1 MQDTHWTSKDE
12 NTVRSMWKGECILN
26 GESSNSR
33 GVAVLLNTNFE
44 YNIMSVSKDVDGNM
58 IVLDL
63 NIGDISIKL
72 LNIYAPNKDSPE
84 FFNHIKDI
92 IEPNIQ
98 TYILLCGDL
107 NLVLDPL
114 LDYDH
119 YKHINNPKSRYLL
132 LKIMNSFNLRD
143 TFRLFHPLVRRYT
156 WRRKNPVRQA
166 RLDYFL
172 VSHTMCDIIT
182 SCCINPSYRSDHSS
196 IQIKILLNK
205 FERGK
210 GLWKFNCSLL
220 KEQEYINLVNSIIQ
234 EEKYK
239 YALPVYNLRY
249 LDIAPDDDVN
259 FTVNDGQFLEL
270 LLLRIRGETIK
281 FASYRKKEEN
291 KHENRLK
298 YEINFLE
305 NIGNMALAEIID
317 IKKSELVNIRQKS
330 TIGSAI
336 RARTQWLNEGEKPSK
351 FFCSLEKYNYTE
363 KTIKSIQLQDGQR
376 ITDQKKIL
384 EEIKN
389 FYSSLFSE
397 KKHKIKI

>member
-1 MQDTHWTSKDE
+1 MSVGEELVVLSANCHGLQNKYKRRDVIDYLSNTKAGIICLQDTHWTSKDE

-84 FFNHIKDI
+84 FFNHIRDI
-92 IEPNIQ
+92 IESNIQ

-119 YKHINNPKSRYLL
+119 YKHINIPKSRYLL
-132 LKIMNSFNLRD
+132 LEIMNSFNLRD
-143 TFRLFHPLVRRYT
+143 TFCLFHPLVRRYT

-205 FERGK
+205 FE
-210 GLWKFNCSLL
+210 
-220 KEQEYINLVNSIIQ
+220 
-234 EEKYK
+234 
-239 YALPVYNLRY
+239 
-249 LDIAPDDDVN
+249 
-259 FTVNDGQFLEL
+259 
-270 LLLRIRGETIK
+270 
-281 FASYRKKEEN
+281 
-291 KHENRLK
+291 
-298 YEINFLE
+298 
-305 NIGNMALAEIID
+305 
-317 IKKSELVNIRQKS
+317 
-330 TIGSAI
+330 
-336 RARTQWLNEGEKPSK
+336 
-351 FFCSLEKYNYTE
+351 
-363 KTIKSIQLQDGQR
+363 
-376 ITDQKKIL
+376 
-384 EEIKN
+384 
-389 FYSSLFSE
+389 
-397 KKHKIKI
+397 

>member
-1 MQDTHWTSKDE
+1 M
-12 NTVRSMWKGECILN
+12 
-26 GESSNSR
+26 
-33 GVAVLLNTNFE
+33 
-44 YNIMSVSKDVDGNM
+44 
-58 IVLDL
+58 
-63 NIGDISIKL
+63 
-72 LNIYAPNKDSPE
+72 
-84 FFNHIKDI
+84 
-92 IEPNIQ
+92 
-98 TYILLCGDL
+98 

-114 LDYDH
+114 LDFDH

-132 LKIMNSFNLRD
+132 LEIMNSFNLRD

-220 KEQEYINLVNSIIQ
+220 KEQEYIDLVNSIIQ

-249 LDIAPDDDVN
+249 LDIAPDVDVS

-281 FASYRKKEEN
+281 FASYRKKEAN

-298 YEINFLE
+298 YEIKFLE
-305 NIGNMALAEIID
+305 NIGNLALAEIID
-317 IKKSELVNIRQKS
+317 IKKLELENIRQKS

-336 RARTQWLNEGEKPSK
+336 RARTQWRNEGEKPSK
-351 FFCSLEKYNYTE
+351 FFCSLKKYNYTE
-363 KTIKSIQLQDGQR
+363 KTIKSIQLQDGQS

-384 EEIKN
+384 EQIKN